1 MGKIWK
7 LVLQVF
13 LVVVV
18 LGICNM
24 GKSTYAADSRLDD
37 IIARGYIMVGT
48 TGDYKP
54 MSYLNQTT
62 GKYEGFDTAAAEL
75 LAQSLG
81 VQVKWVPTTW
91 KTLTADTLAGKF
103 DIAMCGITRTFARAK
118 QMSMSNGYLMFGKT
132 ILCRKADAK
141 EFSAIADLNKKTVR
155 VMVNPG
161 GTNEKFAKDNLPQCT
176 LLVHQQNAEIPGLI
190 AAGKAD
196 VMITET
202 MEARRYVRDDTKL
215 ATPLIDSPFTKNDF
229 GILMQRGDQ
238 IFLNYV
244 NMFMEEKTFDGT
256 FDKLEAKYIK

>member
-1 MGKIWK
+1 MGKMWK
-7 LVLQVF
+7 LVLRVSF
-13 LVVVV
+13 VVV
-18 LGICNM
+18 LM
-24 GKSTYAADSRLDD
+24 GMCAAGVRAYAADSKLDD
-37 IIARGYIMVGT
+37 IVARGYIMVGT

-54 MSYLNQTT
+54 MSYLNQNT
-62 GKYEGFDTAAAEL
+62 GKYEGFDTVAAEL

-132 ILCRKADAK
+132 ILCRKTDAK
-141 EFSAIADLNKKTVR
+141 KFTSIADLNKKSVK

-176 LLVHQQNAEIPGLI
+176 LLVHQQNTEIPGLI

-215 ATPLIDSPFTKNDF
+215 AAPLIDSPFTKNDF

-256 FDKLEAKYIK
+256 FDKLETQYIK